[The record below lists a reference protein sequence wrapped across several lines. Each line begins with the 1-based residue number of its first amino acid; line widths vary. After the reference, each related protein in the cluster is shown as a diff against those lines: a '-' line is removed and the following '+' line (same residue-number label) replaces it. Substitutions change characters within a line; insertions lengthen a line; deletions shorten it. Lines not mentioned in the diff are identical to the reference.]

1 MPTAKQSKMNKP
13 ELLLPVGNP
22 EMFHAAVKGGAD
34 AVYLGLRQFNARG
47 RASNFSVSQV
57 QALLKIARKNSI
69 KVYITL
75 NTVIKNNELTELLDI
90 LNLLQKLKVDA
101 IIIQDW
107 GVYYLAK
114 KHFPNLMLH
123 ASTQMAHHNSLGAE
137 YCKQKGFERVVM
149 ARELTLSEVAA
160 IKKKTNIELEIFMHG
175 ALCYSFSGMC
185 LFSSFI
191 GGSGANRGLCAQP
204 CRRFYQTGNQK
215 RSVFSLK
222 DNQAVDI
229 LPDLIKMGIESIK
242 VEGRLKPAEFV
253 YNVARAYRMVLD
265 NNALDAAKELLQFD
279 MGREKTGY
287 FLSGNVQNAI
297 SENTNTGILI
307 GVVKSN
313 HNGKITFTSDIELA
327 VGNRIRFKQ
336 KNGEPQKAVK
346 IKQLEKISDKVYC
359 LTADKII
366 AQNGDSVYLAGML
379 SLKFPNKFREENNP
393 IKASLPRTKKAAIVK
408 QLVKPN
414 IPRKQQIYVR
424 IDNLAWLRKVN
435 LNEIDYLILNFTK
448 TDWEALKFDAPF
460 LLKNSRKI
468 MIELPKFIAE
478 KELPFYQQL
487 CKKANQ
493 LGYNNFMISH
503 LSQKLLLPS
512 KARVACN
519 ENVYLFNDAAIAHL
533 LSENVNLYCY
543 PQENDLENLL
553 NSNDRFGI
561 VPIYFYPQLFYSR
574 MPINTEEKTLI
585 DDRSGEFTKE
595 LRNGITIVYP
605 KNPVTWMQQKNNLF
619 QNGFRRFLIDL
630 TNEKVS
636 SNVFKKLLK
645 HFKQAKQIQPSTS
658 FNLKKGLK

>member
-1 MPTAKQSKMNKP
+1 MPTANKRRMNKP

-57 QALLKIARKNSI
+57 QALLKIARKNHI
-69 KVYITL
+69 KVYVTL
-75 NTVIKNNELTELLDI
+75 NTVIKNNELSDLLDM

-114 KHFPNLMLH
+114 KHFPNLVVH
-123 ASTQMAHHNSLGAE
+123 ASTQMAHHNSLGAT
-137 YCKQKGFERVVM
+137 YCQQKGFERVVM
-149 ARELTLSEVAA
+149 ARELTLPEVAA

-204 CRRFYQTGNQK
+204 CRRFYKTGNEK
-215 RSVFSLK
+215 RSIFSLK
-222 DNQAVDI
+222 DNQAVEV
-229 LPDLIKMGIESIK
+229 LPDLMKMGIESIK

-265 NNALDAAKELLQFD
+265 NDAVDAAKELLQFD

-287 FLSGNVQNAI
+287 FLGGNVQHAI

-313 HNGKITFTSDIELA
+313 INGKITFTSDMDLA
-327 VGNRIRFKQ
+327 VGNRVRFKQ

-346 IKQLEKISDKVYC
+346 IKQLHQITDKVYAI
-359 LTADKII
+359 TADKVI
-366 AQNGDSVYLAGML
+366 AEKGDSVYLSGML
-379 SLKFPNKFREENNP
+379 SLKFPNKFREDDQP
-393 IKASLPRTKKAAIVK
+393 IRASLPRTKKVTITK
-408 QLVKPN
+408 QLIKKNTPQ
-414 IPRKQQIYVR
+414 KQQIYVR
-424 IDNLAWLRKVN
+424 IDSLAWLRKVN

-448 TDWEALKFDAPF
+448 SDWQELKWEAPF
-460 LLKNSRKI
+460 LQKNSRKI

-478 KELPFYQQL
+478 KELGFYQQL
-487 CKKANQ
+487 AARASR

-503 LSQKLLLPS
+503 LSQKLLLP
-512 KARVACN
+512 KKTRIACN

-533 LSENVNLYCY
+533 LSEHINLYCY

-561 VPIYFYPQLFYSR
+561 VPVYFYPQLFYSR
-574 MPINTEEKTLI
+574 MPVNTKDGSLI
-585 DDRSGEFTKE
+585 DDRAGEFTKE

-605 KNPVTWMQQKNNLF
+605 KHPVTWMQQKNNLY

-645 HFKQAKQIQPSTS
+645 HFEQGKQVQPSTS